1 MDALLQMG
9 LAEIR
14 PLDGKLGVLLQQGHK
29 VGRKGRVPSAG
40 LGAHNALGG
49 DIHQPQRLLGND
61 VHPVQDIIQHRKVR
75 RLAARHTGTVS
86 TLAALQCVL
95 VIFQHSCS
103 FFSAAMRCSQL
114 PQHPSLVYHEI

>member
-1 MDALLQMG
+1 MDALFQMG

-14 PLDGKLGVLLQQGHK
+14 PLDGKLGVLFQQGHK

-49 DIHQPQRLLGND
+49 FLGND

-75 RLAARHTGTVS
+75 RLAARHTGTVG
-86 TLAALQCVL
+86 TLARAQGASI
-95 VIFQHSCS
+95 IFYHGHSRTP
-103 FFSAAMRCSQL
+103 FFNGSCFPFPARAAVFAAQ
-114 PQHPSLVYHEI
+114 V